1 MVQSLWVKNME
12 VLLCH
17 FCGRCC
23 FRSWGSQLLMS
34 SHLSLDSC
42 RLLLGWESVNL
53 SHCQTKCSPAQA
65 QSRERK
71 WLPWCGGIKP
81 MEIDKWWQ
89 VRTWAPD
96 YCPMT
101 GHLFRP
107 CTNGRSA
114 SATGLPMI
122 WKKSNKLGLK
132 LWATGPD
139 FMCKGLNDPNHIQ
152 VFCALSVTGHRMIFG
167 DMILFCA
174 SVPWLATVPA
184 MHKKRTKKVER
195 FAGNMDQHM
204 QEVPKWTA
212 VVSKDHGCKSLE
224 LLNPCDKA
232 LATKPGCCRE
242 QFHASA
248 HSTYH
253 GNPTC
258 PNWIGK
264 LLTPWCTLIRP
275 SC

>member
-81 MEIDKWWQ
+81 MEIDRWWQ

-132 LWATGPD
+132 LEQAWFETVGHWSRLHVQRPEWSKPHSS
-139 FMCKGLNDPNHIQ
+139 FLCT
-152 VFCALSVTGHRMIFG
+152 FC
-167 DMILFCA
+167 D
-174 SVPWLATVPA
+174 
-184 MHKKRTKKVER
+184 RT
-195 FAGNMDQHM
+195 
-204 QEVPKWTA
+204 
-212 VVSKDHGCKSLE
+212 
-224 LLNPCDKA
+224 
-232 LATKPGCCRE
+232 
-242 QFHASA
+242 
-248 HSTYH
+248 
-253 GNPTC
+253 
-258 PNWIGK
+258 
-264 LLTPWCTLIRP
+264 
-275 SC
+275 